1 MYKNFRS
8 KLHNFKL
15 IIVED
20 CIISLQI
27 FDLKHAGLLI
37 DGHTDFA
44 ATSFSQTKKRSDII
58 DFISIYMEEY
68 QQVFI
73 RNPAELYD
81 WEVYMMPFT
90 KRAWWGT
97 LAFIILTPFLL
108 SISTLDSK

>member
-1 MYKNFRS
+1 MLNTIEYVFAS
-8 KLHNFKL
+8 
-15 IIVED
+15 VSV
-20 CIISLQI
+20 ISLHI
-27 FDLKHAGLLI
+27 FDLKHTGLLI
-37 DGHTDFA
+37 DGHADFA
-44 ATSFSQTKKRSDII
+44 ATSFSQTKKRSDVI

-97 LAFIILTPFLL
+97 LAFIVLTPFLL